1 MAYYKMTDL
10 QKGLLVEI
18 YSFTQIYSSLNETR
32 QRVFLNGQVS
42 TWTNVTAGVPLLV
55 HYCF

>member
-10 QKGLLVEI
+10 RKGLLVEI
-18 YSFTQIYSSLNETR
+18 YAFTQIYFSLNETR
-32 QRVFLNGQVS
+32 QSAVL
-42 TWTNVTAGVPLLV
+42 WTNVTAGVPLLV